1 MRRVFSLLV
10 SMLGATG
17 CALAAQ
23 TPESPNPAEPFLSRK
38 FFWSLSP
45 PLLAAEQG
53 RKDFCYS
60 VKDPSVVF
68 YNGRWH
74 VFDTTR
80 STIRSHRVEYVS
92 FRRWEEANASKRHV
106 LNCRGT
112 EYIAAPQVFYFRPQ
126 KKWYLIYQAIEKG
139 RKPALQPAYS
149 TTENIEDPNS
159 WSPAALLFDKDPEG
173 VSQWIDFWIICDEKK
188 AYLFFT
194 SMDGRLWRSWTN
206 LKDFPRGFVECKV
219 VLTEDNPDWRL
230 FEAGHIYRLKG
241 ARKYLAI
248 IEAIR
253 KAPPSDR
260 RYYVA
265 YTADRLDGE
274 WKPLATSLDNAFASA
289 APWKGHPAG
298 NVIQP
303 KPRWTDNISHGELI
317 RAGYDETMTVDAAN
331 LQFVIQGVLA
341 EDAAGKKY
349 GEIPWRLGILTLTR
363 PK

>member
-1 MRRVFSLLV
+1 MKRTSELV
-10 SMLGATG
+10 LCLFVAIAGVV
-17 CALAAQ
+17 AAE
-23 TPESPNPAEPFLSRK
+23 TPGVAEGAEPFLSGE
-38 FFWSLSP
+38 FSWNLPP

-80 STIRSHRVEYVS
+80 SAIRSHRVEYVS
-92 FRRWEEANASKRHV
+92 FRRWEEANAGKRHV
-106 LNCRGT
+106 LNCRGK

-126 KKWYLIYQAIEKG
+126 KKWYLIYQVVEKG

-159 WSPAALLFDKDPEG
+159 WSPASLLFDKDPEG

-188 AYLFFT
+188 AHFFFT
-194 SMDGRLWRSWTN
+194 SMDGRFCRSSTSLN
-206 LKDFPRGFVECKV
+206 EFPRGFGKCEV
-219 VLTEDNPDWRL
+219 VLREDNSDWQL
-230 FEAGHIYRLKG
+230 FEASHTYKLKG
-241 ARKYLAI
+241 MDKYLTI
-248 IEAIR
+248 VEAIR
-253 KAPPSDR
+253 RAQPSGR
-260 RYYVA
+260 RFYVA
-265 YTADRLDGE
+265 YVAERLDGE
-274 WKPLATSLDNAFASA
+274 WKPLAASLEKPFASA
-289 APWKGHPAG
+289 DPGKGQRES

-317 RAGYDETMTVDAAN
+317 RAGYDETMTVDPAN

-341 EDAAGKKY
+341 KDAAGKKY
-349 GEIPWRLGILTLTR
+349 GEIPWRLGILSPV